1 MKEKILSLYKKLPP
15 WFKNRYFISF
25 LFFFIWIFFFDTN
38 SVLTQINQ
46 KQEIKKLKKDIEYYE
61 QEIKNDKSIISILS
75 QDSLTPQLEKYLRE
89 KLFLSKENE
98 EVFIIE

>member
-15 WFKNRYFISF
+15 WSKNRYFISF

-38 SVLTQINQ
+38 SVLTQIDQ
-46 KQEIKKLKKDIEYYE
+46 KQEIKKLKKDIEYYD
-61 QEIKNDKSIISILS
+61 QEIKKDKNIISILS

>member
-1 MKEKILSLYKKLPP
+1 MKEKILTLYKKLPS
-15 WFKNRYFISF
+15 WSKNRYFISF

-38 SVLTQINQ
+38 SILTQIDQ
-46 KQEIKKLKKDIEYYE
+46 KQEIKKLKKDKEYYE
-61 QEIKNDKSIISILS
+61 QEIKKDKDIINILS
-75 QDSLTPQLEKYLRE
+75 QDSLTPQLEQYLRE